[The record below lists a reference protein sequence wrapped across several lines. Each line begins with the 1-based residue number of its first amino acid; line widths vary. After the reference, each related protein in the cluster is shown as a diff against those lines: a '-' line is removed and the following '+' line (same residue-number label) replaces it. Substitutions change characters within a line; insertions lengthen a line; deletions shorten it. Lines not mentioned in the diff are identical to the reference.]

1 MRWRGHPA
9 TVLRPPL
16 CSLLEE
22 HTATDCSHCDTLQ
35 HTATHCNTLQHT
47 SAHYSTL
54 LHWLLCAS
62 IDCAAHCNAL
72 RVQHTASH
80 CNTLQLHCATH
91 CNTLQ
96 HTATHCNTLQHTAT
110 SLCSTLQRTTCAT
123 HCITLQHTASHCNT
137 LHHTATHCN
146 TLQHTATSLC
156 NTLQRTTCALKWKQE
171 NRSSA
176 RKQYII
182 SRGVTIKSNRHHNVL
197 QDDTIFI
204 TSATY
209 HNSDG
214 S

>member
-22 HTATDCSHCDTLQ
+22 HTSTDCS
-35 HTATHCNTLQHT
+35 HCNTLQHT
-47 SAHYSTL
+47 ATYCSTLQHTAAHY
-54 LHWLLCAS
+54 CVGYY
-62 IDCAAHCNAL
+62 AL
-72 RVQHTASH
+72 RLIVQHTA
-80 CNTLQLHCATH
+80 TH
-91 CNTLQ
+91 YVCNTLQ
-96 HTATHCNTLQHTAT
+96 HTATHC
-110 SLCSTLQRTTCAT
+110 S
-123 HCITLQHTASHCNT
+123 
-137 LHHTATHCN
+137 

-171 NRSSA
+171 NSCSA

-182 SRGVTIKSNRHHNVL
+182 SRGVTIKSNRNHNVL
-197 QDDTIFI
+197 QDDDDTIFI